1 MSDLRK
7 AAQQALEAL
16 KIAEA
21 GLADI
26 GDADREP
33 GDDVAWCEARAA
45 DALAA
50 PRSAIIALRAAL
62 AQPEPEP
69 DESVIFYRC
78 KGCASAYESDCPAS
92 CDCMTKAGFLKVK
105 YFTHQSKHRPLT
117 DEEMKR
123 VCVEAWSFDPYEIAR
138 AIEKAHGIGG
148 EV

>member
-7 AAQQALEAL
+7 AAQQALDN
-16 KIAEA
+16 AE
-21 GLADI
+21 LMHDEHVVRYYDDI
-26 GDADREP
+26 NDEQVVLRRTDI
-33 GDDVAWCEARAA
+33 DT
-45 DALAA
+45 
-50 PRSAIIALRAAL
+50 LRAAL